1 MEITLTD
8 DNFEQEVLKSHVP
21 VLVDFWAEWCGPCR
35 AMAPVLEEIAKDL
48 DASKFKIGKMNVDQ
62 NPKTPGGYGVM
73 SIPTFIIVKNGE
85 IADKFVGSM
94 SKDALLDKLKP
105 YLA

>member
-1 MEITLTD
+1 
-8 DNFEQEVLKSHVP
+8 
-21 VLVDFWAEWCGPCR
+21 
-35 AMAPVLEEIAKDL
+35 
-48 DASKFKIGKMNVDQ
+48 
-62 NPKTPGGYGVM
+62 M